1 MHKTP
6 PASSTGWV
14 TGPVYVFQ
22 KHTGTISSTFVGRI
36 VERAKIANRSERGA
50 TVQVVR
56 YGGELWR
63 LYPPEIFP
71 ELSRKRWIKEG
82 DTLYGD
88 RYTELTLPLE
98 HPFMFDC
105 DQSLGAY

>member
-14 TGPVYVFQ
+14 TGSVYVFE
-22 KHTGTISSTFVGRI
+22 KHQGTISATFYGRI
-36 VERAKIANRSERGA
+36 VERAKITNRSEHGA

-56 YGGELWR
+56 YGGKLWR

-71 ELSRKRWIKEG
+71 ELSKNRWVKEG
-82 DTLYGD
+82 DTIYGEG
-88 RYTELTLPLE
+88 YKKPTLPLE
-98 HPFMFDC
+98 HPFMFDA
-105 DQSLGAY
+105 DKPLGNY

>member
-1 MHKTP
+1 M
-6 PASSTGWV
+6 
-14 TGPVYVFQ
+14 
-22 KHTGTISSTFVGRI
+22 GRI
-36 VERAKIANRSERGA
+36 VQRAKIANRTEHGA

-56 YGGELWR
+56 YGGKLWR

-82 DTLYGD
+82 DNIYGD
-88 RYTELTLPLE
+88 GNTELTLPLE

-105 DQSLGAY
+105 DQSLGSY

>member
-1 MHKTP
+1 MYKTP

-14 TGPVYVFQ
+14 TGPVYVFE
-22 KHTGTISSTFVGRI
+22 KHQGTKSATVYGRI

-56 YGGELWR
+56 YGGKLWR

-71 ELSRKRWIKEG
+71 ELSKRWVKPE
-82 DTLYGD
+82 D
-88 RYTELTLPLE
+88 RIYDIEQQPIAAVTI
-98 HPFMFDC
+98 PFMC
-105 DQSLGAY
+105 DADKPLGTY

>member
-6 PASSTGWV
+6 PASSQGWV
-14 TGPVYVFQ
+14 TGPVYVFE
-22 KHTGTISSTFVGRI
+22 KNEGTVSSTFMGRI
-36 VERAKIANRSERGA
+36 VQRAKIANRTEHGA

-56 YGGELWR
+56 YGGKLWR

-71 ELSRKRWIKEG
+71 ELSKKRWVKEG
-82 DTLYGD
+82 DAIYGD
-88 RYTELTLPLE
+88 RYSDLNLPLE

-105 DQSLGAY
+105 DATLGSY